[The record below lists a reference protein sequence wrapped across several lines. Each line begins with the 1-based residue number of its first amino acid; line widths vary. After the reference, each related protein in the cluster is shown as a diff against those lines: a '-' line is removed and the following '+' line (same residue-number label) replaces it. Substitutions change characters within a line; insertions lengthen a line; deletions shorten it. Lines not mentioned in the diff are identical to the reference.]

1 MSKERELLE
10 RWLDDTIFEPEELDS
25 LMEETR
31 ELLAQPEQ
39 EPINFD
45 LERMKLAVESP
56 VSDVTV
62 EGLIDKVKSNRV
74 FYQEGYAQAEL
85 DLKREPLNDLDV
97 FTLYEEAEYIGFLAY
112 RKGIKDAEKAHG
124 IGGGE

>member
-10 RWLDDTIFEPEELDS
+10 RWIIDFGKIHPDIEL
-25 LMEETR
+25 MKETK

-39 EPINFD
+39 ESANFD
-45 LERMKLAVESP
+45 LDRMKLTVESP
-56 VSDVTV
+56 ISEVTV

-85 DLKREPLNDLDV
+85 DLKREPLTPQEISDGNQSMFNATRDAFV
-97 FTLYEEAEYIGFLAY
+97 
-112 RKGIKDAEKAHG
+112 KGIRFAEKHHG
-124 IGGGE
+124 IGGEE